1 MPGGL
6 MSLVSLGTENVILNG
21 NPKKT
26 FFKASY
32 NKYTNFGMQRFR
44 IDYNGQR
51 HLHYDHDTE
60 MIFKIPRYADLL
72 GDTFVVVNLPNI
84 WSPMYWNPDASGVN
98 NGQGL
103 YPGTQW
109 SPYDFRWIDNLGAE
123 MIRSIKIYSGG
134 TTLAEYPG
142 EWLHAMQERDFNKS
156 KKNLWNKMVGNVDEL
171 KNPAKYVENSV
182 HSFNA
187 PHYPSTLNDLS
198 CNRIEPSIRGK
209 QLYIPIDAWF
219 CGESKTALPLISVQ
233 YQEIFIKVTFRPICD
248 LFRIRN
254 VGDPSGNYPYISPK
268 LDIQLNNIWRFLS
281 PPTVR
286 DVSTDISQ
294 NFYPDRRQV
303 WDADIHLLCN
313 YYFLGKNERLMFAR
327 DDQTYL
333 IKETRSYDFLNITGS
348 STIEMDSMN
357 MVASYMW
364 RFRRS
369 DVNLRNE
376 WTNYSNWA
384 YEGELPIPPDSS
396 GTILHGAVGGLNTQG
411 DHPQYGIYF
420 YNCLHPENAKEI
432 LTDLA
437 IVMDGEYR
445 EDLLSSGVWNLVEK
459 YTRTTGNAKNGL
471 YCYNF
476 CLNSNQRE
484 YQPSGA
490 MNMNKYKK
498 VQFELNTIQPPVNK
512 NSPFDV
518 ICDASGAIIGVRKD
532 IWRQNSYNYDLRVFE
547 ERYNVIIITGGQ
559 IGLMLAR

>member
-1 MPGGL
+1 MAGGL
-6 MSLVSLGTENVILNG
+6 MTLISRGTENVILNG

-26 FFKASY
+26 FFKATY

-44 IDYNGQR
+44 IDYKGQR
-51 HLHYDHDTE
+51 HLQYSHDTE
-60 MIFKIPRYADLL
+60 LEFKIPRYADLL
-72 GDTFVVVNLPNI
+72 GDTYVVVNLPNI
-84 WSPMYWNPDASGVN
+84 WSPMYWNPDASGS
-98 NGQGL
+98 GQDL
-103 YPGTQW
+103 YPNTDW
-109 SPYDFRWIDNLGAE
+109 APFDFRWIDNLGAE

-142 EWLHAMQERDFNKS
+142 EWLHVMQQRDFNHS
-156 KKNLWNKMVGNVDEL
+156 KKKLWDKMVGNIDTL
-171 KNPAKYVENSV
+171 KNPAKAVENSTN
-182 HSFNA
+182 HFNA
-187 PHYPSTLNDLS
+187 PHYPSVLNDGNS
-198 CNRIEPSIRGK
+198 NSIEPSIRGK

-219 CGESKTALPLISVQ
+219 CGESKTALPLVSIQ

-254 VGDPSGNYPYISPK
+254 VGDATNNYPYISPK
-268 LDIQLNNIWRFLS
+268 LDTQLNNIWRFLS

-286 DVSTDISQ
+286 STVATDISQ

-303 WDADIHLLCN
+303 WDADIHLLSN
-313 YYFLGKNERLMFAR
+313 YYFIGEEERLMFAR

-333 IKETRSYDFLNITGS
+333 IKEMRTYDFLNVTGS
-348 STIEMDSMN
+348 SLIEMNSMN
-357 MVASYMW
+357 MVSSYMW

-384 YEGELPIPPDSS
+384 YEGQLPVPPDSS
-396 GTILHGAVGGLNTQG
+396 GANVSGGLNVQG
-411 DHPQYGIYF
+411 EHPEYGIYF
-420 YNCLHPENAKEI
+420 YNSLHSENAKDI
-432 LTDLA
+432 LIDLA
-437 IVMDGEYR
+437 LVMDGEYR

-459 YTRTTGNAKNGL
+459 YTRTTGNAKDGL

-476 CLNSNQRE
+476 CLNSNHRE

-498 VQFELNTIQPPVNK
+498 VQFELNTIQPPRNI
-512 NSPFDV
+512 NTPFNV
-518 ICDASGAIIGVRKD
+518 ICDASGDIIGVRKD

-547 ERYNVIIITGGQ
+547 ERYNVIIIAGGQ

>member
-1 MPGGL
+1 MAGGL
-6 MSLVSLGTENVILNG
+6 MTLVSRGTENIILNG

-26 FFKASY
+26 FFKATY

-51 HLHYDHDTE
+51 HLQYDHDTE
-60 MIFKIPRYADLL
+60 MEFKIPRYADLL
-72 GDTFVVVNLPNI
+72 GDTYVVVNLPNI
-84 WSPMYWNPDASGVN
+84 WSPMYWNSDASGA
-98 NGQGL
+98 GQDL
-103 YPGTQW
+103 YPNTDW
-109 SPYDFRWIDNLGAE
+109 APFDLRWIDNLGAE

-142 EWLHAMQERDFNKS
+142 EWLHAMQQRDFNKA
-156 KKNLWNKMVGNVDEL
+156 KKNLWDKMVGNVDAL
-171 KNPAKYVENSV
+171 KNPAKAVENSTDI
-182 HSFNA
+182 FNA
-187 PHYPSTLNDLS
+187 PHYPSTLNDGS

-219 CGESKTALPLISVQ
+219 CGESKTALPLVSIQ
-233 YQEIFIKVTFRPICD
+233 YQEIYIKVTFRPICD

-254 VGDPSGNYPYISPK
+254 VGDANGNYPYISPK
-268 LDIQLNNIWRFLS
+268 LSTQLNNIWRFLS

-286 DVSTDISQ
+286 TATGPDISQ

-303 WDADIHLLCN
+303 WDADIHLLSN
-313 YYFLGKNERLMFAR
+313 YYFIDKEERLMFAR

-333 IKETRSYDFLNITGS
+333 IKETRTYDFLNVTGS
-348 STIEMDSMN
+348 SVIEMNSMN
-357 MVASYMW
+357 MVSSYMW

-384 YEGELPIPPDSS
+384 YEGQLPVPPDSS
-396 GTILHGAVGGLNTQG
+396 GARTAFASGLNSQG
-411 DHPQYGIYF
+411 PHPPYGIYF
-420 YNCLHPENAKEI
+420 YNCPHPENAKDI
-432 LTDLA
+432 LIDLA

-459 YTRTTGNAKNGL
+459 YTRTTGNAKDGL

-498 VQFELNTIQPPVNK
+498 VQFELNTIQPPRNP
-512 NSPFDV
+512 NTPFDV
-518 ICDASGAIIGVRKD
+518 ICDASGDIIGVRKE

-547 ERYNVIIITGGQ
+547 ERYNIIIITGGQ